1 MENKDTID
9 LLKECD
15 SGTKMAVASIDE
27 VLEKVRDSRLKKLL
41 EESKEEH
48 QTLGDEIHTLL
59 TQHGSEYKEP
69 NPVAKGMSWLKTNV
83 KLGMDESDATVAD
96 LITDGCD
103 MGTKSLYRYLNQYEQ
118 ADHTSK
124 GLCKKLI
131 SIGEKLCKDLH
142 GYL

>member
-1 MENKDTID
+1 
-9 LLKECD
+9 
-15 SGTKMAVASIDE
+15 
-27 VLEKVRDSRLKKLL
+27 
-41 EESKEEH
+41 
-48 QTLGDEIHTLL
+48 
-59 TQHGSEYKEP
+59 
-69 NPVAKGMSWLKTNV
+69 LKTNV

-131 SIGEKLCKDLH
+131 SIEEKLCKDLH

>member
-103 MGTKSLYRYLNQYEQ
+103 MGTKSLYRYLNQYAQ

-131 SIGEKLCKDLH
+131 SIEERLCKDLH